1 MEGSYEVNNR
11 MRLKAKI
18 LLELFDKEKRKMGIV
33 RDEKNKQL
41 YAIFFTDNKLEEMK
55 EQYGDRLE
63 EVF

>member
-1 MEGSYEVNNR
+1 MNNR

-33 RDEKNKQL
+33 RDEKNKRL

-55 EQYGDRLE
+55 EKYGDRLE